1 MIIQNK
7 AVLAFKASAAQLMNE
22 DDEISFELVGF
33 DFMIDQQLKV
43 YLIEVNKNPCLSTL
57 SQPQSVLIS
66 KLLRD
71 TFTLVLDPFFLTQSK
86 VVPEVARSGVSLT
99 DFELVHIHSSL

>member
-1 MIIQNK
+1 M
-7 AVLAFKASAAQLMNE
+7 AFKASAAQLMAE
-22 DDEISFELVGF
+22 DDEVSYELIGF
-33 DFMIDQQLKV
+33 DFMIDQKLKV

-71 TFTLVLDPFFLTQSK
+71 TFTLMLDPFFHTQSK
-86 VVPEVARSGVSLT
+86 VAPDPARSPNPLT